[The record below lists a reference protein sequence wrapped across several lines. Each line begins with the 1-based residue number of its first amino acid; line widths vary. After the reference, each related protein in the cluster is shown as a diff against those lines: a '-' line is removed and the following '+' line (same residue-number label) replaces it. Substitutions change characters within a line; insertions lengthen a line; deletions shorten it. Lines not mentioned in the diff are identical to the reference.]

1 MTFGSVFGRTFS
13 PTFQPKSQAVAKA
26 VGIVVYDTFTDT
38 DAVLL
43 SNHTPEIC
51 PSGSTWGGGAAT
63 NLTIIT
69 TNAAC
74 SPDWY
79 STSMGCGIDTGLVNC
94 KITATV
100 KAYGYNSNFNYRNS
114 GIRVRCNSAADSEI
128 SDSST
133 WYGIVVNSHSDKF
146 QIIEKASGNSYTVLS
161 ETSVTMDSETSYTLV
176 ATVSGTTITA
186 TLDGANEISYSS
198 ASVNSSSTIHGV
210 KPSTYNNIKTPMVL
224 DFQVESI

>member
-1 MTFGSVFGRTFS
+1 M
-13 PTFQPKSQAVAKA
+13 
-26 VGIVVYDTFTDT
+26 
-38 DAVLL
+38 
-43 SNHTPEIC
+43 
-51 PSGSTWGGGAAT
+51 
-63 NLTIIT
+63 
-69 TNAAC
+69 
-74 SPDWY
+74 
-79 STSMGCGIDTGLVNC
+79 
-94 KITATV
+94 
-100 KAYGYNSNFNYRNS
+100 
-114 GIRVRCNSAADSEI
+114 RCNSAADSEI